1 MSFNGTRSAATR
13 AATPEDLDL
22 STTPVQTAELWLED
36 KCESE
41 NFLFLDGQ
49 EVHIQGSIVGTLE
62 IAINQD
68 ICTACNAEGTV
79 PDVCSVNALSFL
91 DPSDPT
97 EAATVYDYSTLCSA
111 GMFAASSPIRFFVY
125 ATKGSHSLCDG
136 TCHDQEPIVCPYTL
150 GTQEVVA
157 ANGMPKTLVVGGN
170 SEDNTITSFDVG
182 GGNIVEKVIATV
194 GATVIDADS

>member
-13 AATPEDLDL
+13 AATPKDLDL

-62 IAINQD
+62 IAINED
-68 ICTACNAEGTV
+68 ICAACNGGSA

-91 DPSDPT
+91 DPSNPT
-97 EAATVYDYSTLCSA
+97 EAATVYTYSQLCQA
-111 GMFAASSPIRFFVY
+111 DMFAASSPIRFFVY

-136 TCHDQEPIVCPYTL
+136 TCHDTEFIVCPFTL
-150 GTQEVVA
+150 GTQ
-157 ANGMPKTLVVGGN
+157 
-170 SEDNTITSFDVG
+170 
-182 GGNIVEKVIATV
+182 
-194 GATVIDADS
+194 